1 MLRAAATAARRRVSQ
16 APGRQA
22 RALLHASQERR
33 PLDGAWWVLYARL
46 SAHLAAAPSS
56 GGMVEEL
63 GRWLRERHPLSE
75 EQVLFCVRRFRKFKK
90 NRHALQL
97 MDWMEARGV
106 NMQLKHHALR
116 LDLVS
121 KVDGIHAAE
130 EYFGSLPD
138 IFRSKQTYST
148 LLNCYAEHRMAEKGL
163 ELYENMKA
171 MHIVSDILVYNN
183 LMCLYLKTDQPEKI
197 PTTVVKM
204 QESGIQ
210 PNNFSYSVLT
220 ESYIMMNDVESAE
233 KVLKEL
239 QKVNSVP
246 WSLYTTL
253 ANGYIKL
260 QQFDKAEFTLKK
272 AEEVL
277 DKHDVFS
284 WHFLLSHYAYSG
296 NLSEVKRIWESLK
309 SAFKK
314 CTNRSYLVMLKAL
327 KKLDDF
333 DTLQQIFQE
342 WESSHEQYDMK
353 IPNIIIQAYLDKGM
367 VDKAEAMRQTTMA
380 QDHSNHKT
388 FCIFAEF
395 YLEKSKMNEALQVWR
410 DAKKMVKGQDWV
422 PEKLVNRY
430 LKHFEDSKDVD
441 GVETFCE
448 CLKNLGRL
456 DAEAYEALIRTYM
469 SAGRTNPSIPKRI
482 KVDRVDIRPEMFES
496 LRAVSTEGVKS

>member
-121 KVDGIHAAE
+121 KVD
-130 EYFGSLPD
+130 
-138 IFRSKQTYST
+138 
-148 LLNCYAEHRMAEKGL
+148 
-163 ELYENMKA
+163 
-171 MHIVSDILVYNN
+171 DILVYNN

>member
-1 MLRAAATAARRRVSQ
+1 MLRAAATAALRRLSQSQ
-16 APGRQA
+16 APRRQA
-22 RALLHASQERR
+22 RGLQYASPERR
-33 PLDGAWWVLYARL
+33 PLDGARWALYARL
-46 SAHLAAAPSS
+46 SAHLPS

-63 GRWLRERHPLSE
+63 GRWLRERRPLSE
-75 EQVLFCVRRFRKFKK
+75 EQVLFCVRRFRKFEQNK
-90 NRHALQL
+90 HALQL
-97 MDWMEARGV
+97 MDWMEAHGV
-106 NMQLKHHALR
+106 NLELKHHALR

-121 KVDGIHAAE
+121 K
-130 EYFGSLPD
+130 
-138 IFRSKQTYST
+138 
-148 LLNCYAEHRMAEKGL
+148 LN
-163 ELYENMKA
+163 
-171 MHIVSDILVYNN
+171 DILVYNN

-210 PNNFSYSVLT
+210 PNKFSYFVLT
-220 ESYIMMNDVESAE
+220 ESYIMMNDIESAE

-239 QKVNSVP
+239 QEVNSVP
-246 WSLYTTL
+246 WSLYATL
-253 ANGYIKL
+253 ANGYNKL

-284 WHFLLSHYAYSG
+284 WHCLLSHYANSG

-342 WESSHEQYDMK
+342 WESSHEHYDMK

-380 QDHSNHKT
+380 QDHSNYRT

-441 GVETFCE
+441 GMETFCE

-456 DAEAYEALIRTYM
+456 DAEAYEALIRTYI
-469 SAGRTNPSIPKRI
+469 SVGRTNPSIPQRME
-482 KVDRVDIRPEMFES
+482 VDRVDIRPEMFES
-496 LRAVSTEGVKS
+496 LKAISTEGVERWFSGKPFQLEVLEMAGDEIDVKQPTQKHFKH